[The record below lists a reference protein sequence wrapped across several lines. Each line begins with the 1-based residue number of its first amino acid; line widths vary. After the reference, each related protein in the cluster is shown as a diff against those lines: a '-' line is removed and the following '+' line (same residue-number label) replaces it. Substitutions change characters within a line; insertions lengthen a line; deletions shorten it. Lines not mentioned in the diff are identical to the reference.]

1 MLIVR
6 NEKMITVLI
15 NYAQPFI
22 APNYSTF
29 TKIKIKEEKIWLL
42 LTITVV

>member
-6 NEKMITVLI
+6 NEKMIT
-15 NYAQPFI
+15 
-22 APNYSTF
+22 TF